1 MASSYSN
8 LLRLE
13 KMANGEKDDTWGTTL
28 NTQIEMV
35 EDAIAGRADITLSTG
50 DYTLSTASGAT
61 DEARMMLLDLSGTLT
76 GGAINVIV
84 PTSAKFYLVKNGTD
98 DGETVTVKTTAG
110 TGIVV
115 EAAKTLLLYC
125 DGTNVEE
132 ISANP
137 PGAVALA
144 TSATLALDS
153 TLFEGDAKGLF
164 AKLAVEQSFTKA
176 QAVTSVLL
184 TDDDSNI
191 AVDASLTN
199 YFRIVLDQTTL
210 ELDNPTSLKDGQALV
225 FRVAQDATGGRLMT
239 YGTKYKFPGGTAPTL
254 STGVSAVDIITGIYD
269 STADEI
275 ACSFNLNSS

>member
-35 EDAIAGRADITLSTG
+35 EDGLAGRADITLAASE
-50 DYTLSTASGAT
+50 YTLSTANGAT
-61 DEARMMLLDLSGTLT
+61 DEARMMLLDMSGTIT
-76 GGAINVIV
+76 ANIDVIV
-84 PTSAKFYLVKNGTD
+84 PTSSKFYIAKNGTS
-98 DGETVTVKTTAG
+98 GSFTVTVKTTG
-110 TGIVV
+110 GSGIVV
-115 EAAKTLLLYC
+115 EQGKTLLLYC

-132 ISANP
+132 VSANP

-144 TSATLALDS
+144 TSATLAEDS
-153 TLFEGDAKGLF
+153 TLFDGDAKALF
-164 AKLAVEQSFTKA
+164 ALLAGNQSFTKA
-176 QAVTSVLL
+176 QAVTSVDLSN
-184 TDDDSNI
+184 DASNI
-191 AVDASLTN
+191 AVDATLTN
-199 YFRIVLDQTTL
+199 YFRTTLDQTTL
-210 ELDNPTSLKDGQALV
+210 ELDNPTGMKDGQALV
-225 FRVAQDATGGRLMT
+225 FRVLQDGTGGRLLT

-254 STGVSAVDIITGIYD
+254 STGISAVDIITGIYD